1 MTPLT
6 VTILYLAIMM
16 ALIFLSAIVASFQEK
31 GRDRENLVLIGL
43 TLSIIWPIGLV
54 VAIVLAMVHVLISF
68 THYLHNRTIE

>member
-54 VAIVLAMVHVLISF
+54 VVIVLAMVNVLIGF
-68 THYLHNRTIE
+68 THYLHNRNPK